1 MALAITRAIKGFCRE
16 KLDQELELK
25 YLYQSRRARRLCSIY
40 KVFTTGQ
47 PSYISNLLP
56 SMRNSSRHVNSF
68 NRVSCRSEYF
78 IPNVITEWNKLD
90 PDIHSSFSYNLFRN
104 TLLKFIRPAQR
115 KTFNINDSV
124 GIKLLTRLR
133 LDLRE
138 RKSRL
143 YFRDILNPLCPCSIE
158 AETTAHYFLSFYF
171 CNANKCALM
180 NGLNEIDSSLSALND
195 NNKLIDL
202 IKFDAKKNGNTLMSN
217 IKFLKN
223 LMDTCYNF

>member
-1 MALAITRAIKGFCRE
+1 
-16 KLDQELELK
+16 
-25 YLYQSRRARRLCSIY
+25 
-40 KVFTTGQ
+40 
-47 PSYISNLLP
+47 
-56 SMRNSSRHVNSF
+56 MRNSSRHVNSF

-90 PDIHSSFSYNLFRN
+90 PDIRSSFSYNLFRN
-104 TLLKFIRPAQR
+104 TLLKFMRPAQR
-115 KTFNINDSV
+115 QTFNINDSV

-143 YFRDILNPLCPCSIE
+143 DFRDILNPLCPCSIE
-158 AETTAHYFLSFYF
+158 AETTTHCFLSFYF
-171 CNANKCALM
+171 CNANKCVFM

-217 IKFLKN
+217 KKFLKN